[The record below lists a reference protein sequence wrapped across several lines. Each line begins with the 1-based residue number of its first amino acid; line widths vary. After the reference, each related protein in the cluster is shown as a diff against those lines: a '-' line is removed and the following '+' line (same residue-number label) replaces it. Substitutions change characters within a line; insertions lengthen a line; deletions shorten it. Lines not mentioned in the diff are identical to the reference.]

1 MPFNI
6 FMRFMIRQLRK
17 SPAFAVTTI
26 LTLALGIGATTA
38 IFSLLNAVLL
48 RPLPFAESERLLW
61 LQQADI
67 EPGVPAGATETLSY
81 PDFFDW
87 RARSQTVAGM
97 AAYHRGRPTLTGH
110 GEPQQLDGQVV
121 SAEFFR
127 VLGAHP
133 VLGRDFQAGDERA
146 GARIV
151 MLSYALWQSVFGGAR
166 DITGRAITLDGQSH
180 LVVGVMPPGFAF
192 PVTNPAP
199 ALWISLADD
208 AEGDKPRTSQRGFD
222 SLEVVARLK
231 PGVTLARA
239 RAELSVIAR
248 NLAAQYPD
256 TNKAYSAA
264 IVQPLLE
271 HVAGDFRPAL
281 RLLFGAVMLVLLIAC
296 ANVAGLL
303 LARATHRRGEI
314 ALRCALGA
322 GRGRIVRDVLAESV
336 FLSLCGGALGVLFS
350 VWTLDA
356 LLRLMPSDLPRAGQV
371 SVDGTVLA
379 FVSAISVLTG
389 LLFGLAPAWRTS
401 RLDPALALRDG
412 GRSMIAGRGQQRL
425 HNWLVISETALGL
438 VLLAGSGLLIRSF
451 VHVLN
456 VNPGFDAHHVLTAQL
471 SVPLSRYTPIA
482 RLRLFDRLLGKLAAR
497 PEVQSVGASWPMPLE
512 GGSIGI
518 SFAIEGR
525 PTAEGDAPSE
535 QLALVTPDFFRTL
548 RIPVLSGRAFTP
560 RDDTKA
566 PPVIIINERFAR
578 KYFPG
583 ENPLG
588 KHIKADISDGITPAA
603 MREIVG
609 VVGNVMRRSLTAE
622 PEAIYYLPY
631 PQAMITSPAVAIRT
645 AGDPRSLIGPLRA
658 ALAEEDK
665 DIPLYNVQTMEE
677 AASKA
682 AAQPRFQTVLLAVF
696 AGMALLLAAIG
707 LYAVLSYMVA
717 QRTSEIGVRMALGAQ
732 RADVLHMIVRRGM
745 LLALA
750 GAAIGLVAATILTR
764 LMAGMLFGVAPFDP
778 VTFAAVAGI
787 LLMVSL
793 AASSAPAWRAAR
805 LDPMRTLRDN

>member
-1 MPFNI
+1 M
-6 FMRFMIRQLRK
+6 
-17 SPAFAVTTI
+17 
-26 LTLALGIGATTA
+26 
-38 IFSLLNAVLL
+38 
-48 RPLPFAESERLLW
+48 
-61 LQQADI
+61 
-67 EPGVPAGATETLSY
+67 ET
-81 PDFFDW
+81 
-87 RARSQTVAGM
+87 
-97 AAYHRGRPTLTGH
+97 
-110 GEPQQLDGQVV
+110 
-121 SAEFFR
+121 SA
-127 VLGAHP
+127 
-133 VLGRDFQAGDERA
+133 
-146 GARIV
+146 
-151 MLSYALWQSVFGGAR
+151 S
-166 DITGRAITLDGQSH
+166 
-180 LVVGVMPPGFAF
+180 
-192 PVTNPAP
+192 
-199 ALWISLADD
+199 
-208 AEGDKPRTSQRGFD
+208 
-222 SLEVVARLK
+222 
-231 PGVTLARA
+231 
-239 RAELSVIAR
+239 
-248 NLAAQYPD
+248 
-256 TNKAYSAA
+256 
-264 IVQPLLE
+264 
-271 HVAGDFRPAL
+271 
-281 RLLFGAVMLVLLIAC
+281 
-296 ANVAGLL
+296 
-303 LARATHRRGEI
+303 
-314 ALRCALGA
+314 
-322 GRGRIVRDVLAESV
+322 
-336 FLSLCGGALGVLFS
+336 
-350 VWTLDA
+350 
-356 LLRLMPSDLPRAGQV
+356 
-371 SVDGTVLA
+371 
-379 FVSAISVLTG
+379 
-389 LLFGLAPAWRTS
+389 
-401 RLDPALALRDG
+401 
-412 GRSMIAGRGQQRL
+412 
-425 HNWLVISETALGL
+425 
-438 VLLAGSGLLIRSF
+438 
-451 VHVLN
+451 
-456 VNPGFDAHHVLTAQL
+456 
-471 SVPLSRYTPIA
+471 
-482 RLRLFDRLLGKLAAR
+482 
-497 PEVQSVGASWPMPLE
+497 
-512 GGSIGI
+512 

-696 AGMALLLAAIG
+696 AGMALLLSAIG